1 MNLLDIILILPLAYG
16 IIKGVIKGFVLQLA
30 SLIGLIAGMYFAKLY
45 ASSVATLFYHW
56 FDISLQ
62 YGKAVAFLVLF
73 LIVGLFVYLLAKSLD
88 RFIELISLKWLN
100 KLLGAVFGGLKYA
113 LILSVLLNVLQAID
127 QKNNILSEET
137 QNKSLFYR
145 PITAMVPVLIPYFTT
160 EDFIKKE

>member
-30 SLIGLIAGMYFAKLY
+30 SLIGLIAGIYFAKLY

-62 YGKAVAFLVLF
+62 YGKAIAFLVLF
-73 LIVGLFVYLLAKSLD
+73 LIVGLLVYLLAKSLD

-100 KLLGAVFGGLKYA
+100 KLLGALFGGLKYA
-113 LILSVLLNVLQAID
+113 LILSVLLNVFQAID
-127 QKNNILSEET
+127 KHSTIILKNT
-137 QNKSLFYR
+137 KKSSLLYN
-145 PITAMVPVLIPYFTT
+145 PITSIVPSLIPYVNID
-160 EDFIKKE
+160 DFKGSE